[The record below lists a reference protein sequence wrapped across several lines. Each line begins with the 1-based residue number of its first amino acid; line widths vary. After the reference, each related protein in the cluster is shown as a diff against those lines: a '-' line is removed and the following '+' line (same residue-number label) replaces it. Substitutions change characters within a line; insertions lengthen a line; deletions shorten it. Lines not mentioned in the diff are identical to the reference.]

1 MCGPPYML
9 FNAGKFDYLSFACK
23 NNSLSSNVYV
33 NPDLNIINQHD
44 NIKDLGI
51 LMSSDCSF
59 EKHILSRGDQPFFS
73 IVLIVLY
80 NSSLERS
87 HPKASKTGFIFVV
100 GPILKI
106 LHHF

>member
-1 MCGPPYML
+1 MGQ
-9 FNAGKFDYLSFACK
+9 
-23 NNSLSSNVYV
+23 SSNY
-33 NPDLNIINQHD
+33 NNGPLLEQ
-44 NIKDLGI
+44 I
-51 LMSSDCSF
+51 L
-59 EKHILSRGDQPFFS
+59 KVTVILKYRGDQPFFS
-73 IVLIVLY
+73 VVLIVLY